1 MSRRL
6 EKDRIAITE
15 GRELVRRLREFK
27 RRTGL
32 SRKQLA
38 ELIGVSYPSVYYWTR
53 GPTLPEKESRDKLR
67 RFLERD
73 EFG

>member
-6 EKDRIAITE
+6 AKDRTAITE
-15 GRELVRRLREFK
+15 GRELVKRLREFQ

-38 ELIGVSYPSVYYWTR
+38 ELIGVSYPSVYYWMK
-53 GPTLPEKESRDKLR
+53 GPTLPEKESRNKLR
-67 RFLERD
+67 RFLEPE